1 MSYVHVHY
9 FFSEQAFED
18 EKEFEILSEDKLG
31 NKAYFH
37 FVWPCYLLLIDE
49 VKDKVGVA
57 TKRKAMDDSPE
68 VSNATTT
75 KRLRTDN
82 AET

>member
-1 MSYVHVHY
+1 MHVHY

-31 NKAYFH
+31 NKDFFILYDL
-37 FVWPCYLLLIDE
+37 VLIIDE

-57 TKRKAMDDSPE
+57 TKRKAMDSPDI
-68 VSNATTT
+68 SNATTT

-82 AET
+82 TDT

>member
-1 MSYVHVHY
+1 M
-9 FFSEQAFED
+9 
-18 EKEFEILSEDKLG
+18 
-31 NKAYFH
+31 
-37 FVWPCYLLLIDE
+37 LIDE

-68 VSNATTT
+68 VSNAITT